1 MFERGVWMGW
11 DRFVTI
17 ISVSVSVSA
26 VLSNVRVRRR
36 ETNPESGLDQ
46 QLFQPLNTLQS
57 PDIEQKII
65 HISSQPLSHCCVSS
79 IRADFTRIFWR
90 QVANYWPK
98 KRKEADNELVF
109 PCSGFGRLR
118 CNRQWVGL
126 VLYTKNTA
134 ASLKWL
140 LGRLLIKEEKRHHK
154 ILC

>member
-1 MFERGVWMGW
+1 MGW

-79 IRADFTRIFWR
+79 IKSRFHEDFLK
-90 QVANYWPK
+90 A
-98 KRKEADNELVF
+98 
-109 PCSGFGRLR
+109 SG
-118 CNRQWVGL
+118 Q
-126 VLYTKNTA
+126 
-134 ASLKWL
+134 L
-140 LGRLLIKEEKRHHK
+140 LAQEEEGSR
-154 ILC
+154 

>member
-65 HISSQPLSHCCVSS
+65 HISSPAIEPLLCQLHQEQIS
-79 IRADFTRIFWR
+79 RGFFEGK
-90 QVANYWPK
+90 WPITGPRRG
-98 KRKEADNELVF
+98 RKQIMN
-109 PCSGFGRLR
+109 
-118 CNRQWVGL
+118 
-126 VLYTKNTA
+126 
-134 ASLKWL
+134 
-140 LGRLLIKEEKRHHK
+140 
-154 ILC
+154 